1 MSRMRMKEKTALPR
15 WAAGAAL
22 GAGLAAL
29 AFWPRGAADLCRT
42 ALLPVRILAA
52 WTWEE
57 WTDWSSALARA
68 EELEELNG
76 QLAQALAQSQAALAR
91 QELETGREALEEEY
105 PALELTGIW
114 LVGRDPALGGR
125 LWACPAG
132 GGELPQGLP
141 VVDEQGF
148 LVGVTGSGED
158 RGLVIP
164 LSDPDFSAGC
174 WVGDRQE
181 AGILTGTGT
190 GARVTGLPRDTLT
203 RAGELAVTS
212 GLGGVF
218 PAGLPVGILEE
229 PAPDPDAGSAAALL
243 QPLAGWEDQRF
254 FYLVTGVKN
263 G

>member
-1 MSRMRMKEKTALPR
+1 MSRLKMKEKTAFPR

-29 AFWPRGAADLCRT
+29 ALWPQGAADLCRN
-42 ALLPVRILAA
+42 ALLPVRVLAA
-52 WTWEE
+52 WGWEE
-57 WTDWSSALARA
+57 WTGWWSASGRV
-68 EELEELNG
+68 EELEEMNG

-105 PALELTGIW
+105 PALELAGIW

-141 VVDEQGF
+141 VVDEEGF

-174 WVGDRQE
+174 WVGDRRE
-181 AGILTGTGT
+181 AAILTGAGT
-190 GARVTGLPRDTLT
+190 EVRVTGLPRDTLA

-218 PAGLPVGILEE
+218 PAGLPVGILAE
-229 PAPDPDAGSAAALL
+229 PALDPDAGFAAAPL
-243 QPLAGWEDQRF
+243 QPLSHWEDRRF